1 MADNLESAEA
11 NDAED
16 QNQDGRSEMARGYV
30 VASRVMSIG
39 FQMIIPVGVGWWAD
53 SAWKTSPWL
62 MLLGVVLG
70 FVVSMMELMQLARE
84 SAPPKKSRLLT
95 GKLVQSGRGGDGL
108 GDGGA

>member
-1 MADNLESAEA
+1 MADNLEPTEA
-11 NDAED
+11 KD
-16 QNQDGRSEMARGYV
+16 QNRDGRSAMARGYV
-30 VASRVMSIG
+30 LASRVMSIG

-84 SAPPKKSRLLT
+84 SAPPKKSQPPAD
-95 GKLVQSGRGGDGL
+95 KHVQRGGDKLSG
-108 GDGGA
+108 GDS

>member
-1 MADNLESAEA
+1 MADDLKTSGSS
-11 NDAED
+11 DADD
-16 QNQDGRSEMARGYV
+16 QGRDGRSAMARGYV
-30 VASRVMSIG
+30 LASRVMSIG

-84 SAPPKKSRLLT
+84 SAPPKKRPSL
-95 GKLVQSGRGGDGL
+95 GAKSDQGVDGL
-108 GDGGA
+108 GGGP

>member
-62 MLLGVVLG
+62 MLLGVVFG

-84 SAPPKKSRLLT
+84 SAPPKKSQPPAD
-95 GKLVQSGRGGDGL
+95 KHVQRGGDKLSG
-108 GDGGA
+108 GDS

>member
-16 QNQDGRSEMARGYV
+16 QNQDGRSDMARGYV

-62 MLLGVVLG
+62 MLLGVVFG

-84 SAPPKKSRLLT
+84 SAPPKKSQPPAD
-95 GKLVQSGRGGDGL
+95 KHVQRGGDKLSG
-108 GDGGA
+108 GDS

>member
-1 MADNLESAEA
+1 MADNPEPGEA
-11 NDAED
+11 NEAED
-16 QNQDGRSEMARGYV
+16 QNQDGRSAMARGYV
-30 VASRVMSIG
+30 LASRVMSIG

-84 SAPPKKSRLLT
+84 SSPSKRPLGVKPSQ
-95 GKLVQSGRGGDGL
+95 GVDGL
-108 GDGGA
+108 GGGDS